1 MTDKRK
7 VKRARRAQND
17 TVLKKKRAKYQ
28 FKHYYCRFMP
38 RAAML
43 DAVSLVNLSQY
54 QVAKR
59 RYQMALLAMMHAEM
73 DAYIKELKERFGEA
87 E

>member
-1 MTDKRK
+1 MTNKRK

-38 RAAML
+38 RVAML
-43 DAVSLVNLSQY
+43 DVVSLMKLSLY
-54 QVAKR
+54 LDAKR
-59 RYQMALLAMMHAEM
+59 RYDMALLARMYAEA
-73 DAYIKELKERFGEA
+73 DTYVKQLKERFGEA

>member
-1 MTDKRK
+1 MTNKRK
-7 VKRARRAQND
+7 NQRARRAQND

-38 RAAML
+38 RVAMV
-43 DAVSLVNLSQY
+43 DAVSLVTLSQY

-59 RYQMALLAMMHAEM
+59 RYDMALLARMYAEA
-73 DAYIKELKERFGEA
+73 DAYVKQLKERFGEA

>member
-1 MTDKRK
+1 MTNKRK

-28 FKHYYCRFMP
+28 FKHRYCRSMP
-38 RAAML
+38 LVSML
-43 DAVSLVNLSQY
+43 GVVNLVNLSQC

-59 RYQMALLAMMHAEM
+59 RYDMALLAMMRAEM
-73 DAYIKELKERFGEA
+73 DPYVKKLKERFGEA